1 MRCFPPHTGIMNAMK
16 IGLLLGLITLAY
28 GMSSSVFA
36 SDTAT
41 LTISGR
47 VTEPTCSADVVN
59 NKVQQR
65 CGITTLTPNIRE
77 VASHPVRGVAT
88 EVAPLKGD
96 AARQIV
102 LSRYD

>member
-1 MRCFPPHTGIMNAMK
+1 MK

-28 GMSSSVFA
+28 GMSSSAFA

-59 NKVQQR
+59 NEVQQR
-65 CGITTLTPNIRE
+65 CGIATYISDTHE
-77 VASHPVRGVAT
+77 VASHPVKGVVT
-88 EVAPLKGD
+88 EVVAARGD
-96 AARQIV
+96 STRQIV

>member
-1 MRCFPPHTGIMNAMK
+1 MK

-65 CGITTLTPNIRE
+65 CGITTLTPNTRE

>member
-88 EVAPLKGD
+88 EVAP
-96 AARQIV
+96 
-102 LSRYD
+102 

>member
-1 MRCFPPHTGIMNAMK
+1 MK
-16 IGLLLGLITLAY
+16 IGLLLGLITMAY
-28 GMSSSVFA
+28 GMSSSAFA
-36 SDTAT
+36 SDSAT

-77 VASHPVRGVAT
+77 VASHPVRGVVT
-88 EVAPLKGD
+88 ELVLLGGD
-96 AARQIV
+96 ATRQIV

>member
-1 MRCFPPHTGIMNAMK
+1 MK

-28 GMSSSVFA
+28 GMSSPAFA
-36 SDTAT
+36 SDSAT

>member
-1 MRCFPPHTGIMNAMK
+1 MK

-28 GMSSSVFA
+28 GMSSSAFA
-36 SDTAT
+36 SDSAT

-77 VASHPVRGVAT
+77 VASHPVRGVVT
-88 EVAPLKGD
+88 ELVLLGGD
-96 AARQIV
+96 ATRQIV